1 MMNPIDNPASILYV
15 EDEED
20 YQTLVRRILG
30 KAGLSV
36 DVVDTAEEGLSIL
49 QRQQPRLLMLDI
61 NLPGMDGY
69 TICRKLRDD
78 PAYFDLPILMLTVR
92 RRPEEW
98 LRGFSSGANDYISKP
113 LNPPELIERVI
124 NCLGGKAHQYSGK
137 GTSEYNLIQAAVA
150 GNRSAFEVLIQKYK
164 TRLIESLS
172 GAGPLNP
179 HAEDAAA
186 FAFSLAFERLGEFRG
201 EASFY
206 TWVYRIAI
214 NEFTKPNRRPSPV
227 SLDVLANG
235 DDSRF
240 LASMERADSLE
251 SEVADQQI
259 RQKAREALGDVPEP
273 YRQILNLYF
282 LQDLS
287 YQAIARKLRIPEGT
301 VMSRLFKAR
310 KLLQES
316 WAHLPAGRQDKQPVL
331 KA

>member
-1 MMNPIDNPASILYV
+1 MMKSPDHQAPILYV

-30 KAGLSV
+30 KAGLMV
-36 DVVDTAEEGLSIL
+36 DVVDTAEEGLAIL
-49 QRQQPRLLMLDI
+49 QRQRPRLLMLDI

-69 TICRKLRDD
+69 SVCRKLHDD
-78 PAYFDLPILMLTVR
+78 PAFADLPILMLTVR

-113 LNPPELIERVI
+113 LNPPELIERVV
-124 NCLGGKAHQYSGK
+124 NCLEGKTGQIPGE
-137 GTSEYNLIQAAVA
+137 GTAEYNLIRAAVA

-172 GAGPLNP
+172 GAGPLDSR
-179 HAEDAAA
+179 AEDAVANA
-186 FAFSLAFERLGEFRG
+186 FGLAFERLGEFRG

-206 TWVYRIAI
+206 TWLYRIAL
-214 NEFTKPNRRPSPV
+214 NEFTRPNRRPSPI
-227 SLDVLANG
+227 SLDVFANG
-235 DDSRF
+235 DESS
-240 LASMERADSLE
+240 LLKSIEPSESLE
-251 SEVADQQI
+251 SEIADRQI
-259 RQKAREALGDVPEP
+259 GQKAQEALGSVPEP
-273 YRQILNLYF
+273 YRKVLELYF

-316 WAHLPAGRQDKQPVL
+316 WHSKEAAL